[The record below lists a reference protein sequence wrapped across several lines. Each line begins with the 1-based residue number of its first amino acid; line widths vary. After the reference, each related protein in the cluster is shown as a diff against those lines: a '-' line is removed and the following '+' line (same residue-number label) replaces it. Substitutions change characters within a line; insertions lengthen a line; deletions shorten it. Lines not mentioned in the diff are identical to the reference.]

1 MESVN
6 ILVMPHFFSLMF
18 WFLFFFFLFDDI
30 LLLPHDEI
38 QTDGPK
44 DSQAT
49 RSADHLGKVKVMMIV
64 KT

>member
-1 MESVN
+1 
-6 ILVMPHFFSLMF
+6 MF
-18 WFLFFFFLFDDI
+18 WFLFFLFDDI
-30 LLLPHDEI
+30 LLLPRDEI

-49 RSADHLGKVKVMMIV
+49 RSADHLGKVKVMMID